1 VYVPLPVTVS
11 RTNVTHGTR
20 TSGAT
25 SSSGVPV
32 HLSVAVVPAPG
43 QVVVRITGDAGRVT
57 LPRLAA
63 GLTRAAEH
71 GTASVVVDVAGAR
84 FIDGVALRTL
94 AGFSDTL
101 TAGGRQCRVVG
112 APAVTRRLVAEA
124 GLAGVLE
131 LDGPLTGA
139 DPVPPRPR
147 PVAEPPAAD
156 GQPPARE
163 EARRPRPAAHPVR
176 GPAGLSR
183 HRVPVPHGHGR

>member
-1 VYVPLPVTVS
+1 MS
-11 RTNVTHGTR
+11 RTSVTHGSR
-20 TSGAT
+20 TSGAAST
-25 SSSGVPV
+25 TGVPV

-43 QVVVRITGDAGRVT
+43 QVVARITGDAGRTT

-71 GTASVVVDVAGAR
+71 GTASVVVDVAGVR
-84 FIDGVALRTL
+84 FHDGAALRTL

-101 TAGGRQCRVVG
+101 TAAGRQCRVVG

-139 DPVPPRPR
+139 DPVRPRPR
-147 PVAEPPAAD
+147 PPADPPAAAD
-156 GQPPARE
+156 WQPPVSE
-163 EARRPRPAAHPVR
+163 EDRWPRPAAHPMR
-176 GPAGLSR
+176 GPAGEPR
-183 HRVPVPHGHGR
+183 RRVPVPLDRWR

>member
-1 VYVPLPVTVS
+1 
-11 RTNVTHGTR
+11 
-20 TSGAT
+20 
-25 SSSGVPV
+25 V

-43 QVVVRITGDAGRVT
+43 QVVVRITGDAGRPT

-84 FIDGVALRTL
+84 FHDGTALRTL

-101 TAGGRQCRVVG
+101 TAAGRQCRVVG

-139 DPVPPRPR
+139 DPVRPRPR
-147 PVAEPPAAD
+147 PAAEPPAPAAD
-156 GQPPARE
+156 WQPPARE
-163 EARRPRPAAHPVR
+163 EGRRPRAAAHPLR
-176 GPAGLSR
+176 GPAGASR
-183 HRVPVPHGHGR
+183 RRVPVPLDRWR

>member
-1 VYVPLPVTVS
+1 
-11 RTNVTHGTR
+11 
-20 TSGAT
+20 
-25 SSSGVPV
+25 V

-43 QVVVRITGDAGRVT
+43 QVVVRITGDAGRPT

-84 FIDGVALRTL
+84 FRDGAALRTL

-101 TAGGRQCRVVG
+101 TAAGRQCRVVG

-139 DPVPPRPR
+139 DPVMPRAR
-147 PVAEPPAAD
+147 PAAD
-156 GQPPARE
+156 VPAAPEWRPPARE
-163 EARRPRPAAHPVR
+163 EARRPRPAAHPLR
-176 GPAGLSR
+176 GPAGVALR
-183 HRVPVPHGHGR
+183 RVPVPLDRWR

>member
-1 VYVPLPVTVS
+1 M
-11 RTNVTHGTR
+11 
-20 TSGAT
+20 
-25 SSSGVPV
+25 

-43 QVVVRITGDAGRVT
+43 QVVVRITGDAGRPT

-84 FIDGVALRTL
+84 FRDGAALRTL

-101 TAGGRQCRVVG
+101 TAAGRQCRVVG

-139 DPVPPRPR
+139 DPVLPRSR
-147 PVAEPPAAD
+147 PTADVPAAAEWR
-156 GQPPARE
+156 PPARE
-163 EARRPRPAAHPVR
+163 EARRPRPAAHPMR
-176 GPAGLSR
+176 GPAGVALR
-183 HRVPVPHGHGR
+183 RIPVPLDRWR